1 MSGRVRKGAVF
12 AMVMFVGLVCV
23 GQTAAHEQETYN
35 VVVVAEGPMP
45 ANITDSDFVQGNA
58 VVFRMKDTS
67 ENASIRISID
77 LNGDSAYDNATDN
90 ISVWLVESCELTEN
104 GTLADESCAVSHTYI
119 FDLNAAPGNYSYMFE
134 RAVNGSVVSSQNHS
148 MTLWKDVHE
157 EAGVPGT
164 GDCFGIGCE
173 EQTVEATSEN
183 ITQQEVLIGV
193 MVVAAI
199 GALGLAFSI
208 SRDKKIQASDE
219 EDSAAVREEE

>member
-1 MSGRVRKGAVF
+1 MSGWNHRGAVF
-12 AMVMFVGLVCV
+12 AMMMVVGLACM

-35 VVVVAEGPMP
+35 VIVVADGPMP

-77 LNGDSAYDNATDN
+77 LNGDGVYDNATDN

-104 GTLADESCAVSHTYI
+104 GTLADQSCAVSHTYA
-119 FDLNAAPGNYSYMFE
+119 FDLNATPGNYDYMFE
-134 RAVNGSVVSSQNHS
+134 RAINGSVVSTQNHT

-157 EAGVPGT
+157 EAGVPST

-173 EQTVEATSEN
+173 QQIVEPAGEN
-183 ITQQEVLIGV
+183 VTQQEALVGV

-208 SRDKKIQASDE
+208 SRDPERLVSKAL
-219 EDSAAVREEE
+219 VLEEE